1 MKNKLILTQLLFL
14 FLFIPNMGFAKQ
26 DNGLKIR
33 KNLVVQA
40 VEKTAPAVVNIK
52 AAKVVERYSNPFRD
66 LFGNEF
72 FNPFFGDIFPG
83 YKQKFL
89 EQSLG
94 SGVIID
100 GKRRLVLTNAH
111 VIMGASQISVK
122 LLDGREFKAELVGS
136 DPDFDIALLRLKGK
150 GVLPQAKIGTSSDLM
165 VGETVIA
172 IGNPYGFDHTVTTG
186 VVSALNR
193 SIRTK
198 QGTYFGFIQTDA
210 AINPGNSGGPLLN
223 ILGEVIGINTAIYAR
238 AQGIGFAI
246 PIDKAKNVIY
256 ELLHYG
262 KVKPVWLGIFGQDV
276 DPQVASYL
284 RLKRLEGLLV
294 TEVIKGLPAYKEG
307 IKPGDVILSING
319 VQIWDKEDYVRYLL
333 NTTSESKIK
342 LRIFRMG
349 KLYET
354 SPLTPVYFTKDQAI
368 RFIKK
373 RWGFWGKEY
382 KGSILVTKVYPN
394 SPASTLGLRPGDLIY
409 KIGGIPQSS
418 INKLVR
424 AYIRYRLQK
433 GIMLVVIREN
443 RMYYVRMNTQ

>member
-1 MKNKLILTQLLFL
+1 MKKQVTISMFLFFLLFSVNV
-14 FLFIPNMGFAKQ
+14 FGK
-26 DNGLKIR
+26 NGIELR
-33 KNLVVQA
+33 RNLVVQA

-66 LFGNEF
+66 FFGDDF
-72 FNPFFGDIFPG
+72 FSPFFGDIFPG

-100 GKRRLVLTNAH
+100 GTKRLVLTNAH
-111 VIMGASQISVK
+111 VIMGASKIKVK
-122 LLDGREFKAELVGS
+122 LLDGREFKADLVGC
-136 DPDFDIALLRLKGK
+136 DPDFDVALLKLRGKGK
-150 GVLPQAKIGTSSDLM
+150 LPEAKMGTSKDLM

-172 IGNPYGFDHTVTTG
+172 IGNPYGFSHTVTTG

-223 ILGEVIGINTAIYAR
+223 ILGEVIGINTAIYAK
-238 AQGIGFAI
+238 AEGIGFAI

-262 KVKPVWLGIFGQDV
+262 KVQPVWLGIFGQNV
-276 DPQVASYL
+276 DPRVASYL
-284 RLKRLEGLLV
+284 RLKGLEGLLV
-294 TEVIKGLPAYKEG
+294 TEVIKGLPAYKGG
-307 IKPGDVILSING
+307 IKPGDVIVSING
-319 VQIWDKEDYVRYLL
+319 IQIRDKEDYVRYLL
-333 NTTSESKIK
+333 NITSESVIK
-342 LRIFRMG
+342 LKFFRMG

-354 SPLTPVYFTKDQAI
+354 PSLKPVYFTKKQAI
-368 RFIKK
+368 KFIKK
-373 RWGFWGKEY
+373 KWGFWGKEY
-382 KGSILVTKVYPN
+382 KGNLLVTNVYPN
-394 SPASTLGLRPGDLIY
+394 SPASALGLKPGDVIY
-409 KIGGIPQSS
+409 KIGGTAQTS
-418 INKLVR
+418 INKLIR

-433 GIMLVVIREN
+433 AVMLVVVRN
-443 RMYYVRMNTQ
+443 NHMYYVRMNTQ